1 MAKPDISEMALISW
15 CSSWEL
21 KVNPRLGGRVRGI
34 TEFKASVVYRVSS
47 MLLSLIHI

>member
-1 MAKPDISEMALISW
+1 MAKPDISEMALIPW

-47 MLLSLIHI
+47 MTARAPQ